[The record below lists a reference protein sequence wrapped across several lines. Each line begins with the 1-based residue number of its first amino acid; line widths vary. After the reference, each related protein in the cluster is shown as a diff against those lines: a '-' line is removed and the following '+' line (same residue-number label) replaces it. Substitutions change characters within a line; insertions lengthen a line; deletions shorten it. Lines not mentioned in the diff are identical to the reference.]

1 VVPVNFSLLLGEV
14 RRLGGEGAHT
24 RRILGLSLVS
34 FTLLLLTGVAA
45 IYLAVRS
52 AETEDAIV
60 QGTEVRKTA
69 RSVLVEVLNSETGQR
84 GYLLTGDDKYLK
96 PYVNAQAALDSLLLK
111 LREVASDDDNQQPR
125 IGRLKAL
132 VESKKAELQRTV
144 TLMRQGQRAEALA
157 IVRSGDRK
165 EVMDAIRAEIDG
177 IIAEEQRRLAL
188 RQGHSSIL
196 RVSLI
201 GLICFCLI
209 SAIALAVLTLR
220 AVLHYLHRLDAEAKL
235 RRETEEALR
244 QSQKMEAVGQLTGGI
259 AHDFNNMLAVITSG
273 VNLALKRLS
282 KGEAGAE
289 ALLSSASEAAYRAA
303 SLVKRLLAFARQQPL
318 EPKPIDANKLL
329 SGMSELISR
338 SLGESI
344 RVETILG
351 GGLWL
356 IHADPAELENSILN
370 LCVNARDAMP
380 EGGRLTVE
388 TANCQLDDSYA
399 RLHPGVP
406 AGQYVMIAVTDTG
419 TGMTAEVLAK
429 AFDPF
434 FTTKDT
440 GKGTGLGLSQIFG
453 FVKQSGGHVKI
464 YSEPGEGTAVKVYL
478 PRYYTKAK
486 DQIFTGPPSIPVEVR
501 GTEAILVVEDD
512 ANVLAMV
519 TASLRELGYQVFE
532 ARHATEAVALLKDG
546 QAFDLLL
553 TDIVMPDINGRKL
566 AEEAA
571 ALRPGLKILFM
582 TGFTKNAIVHNGVLD
597 PGVNFLAKP
606 FTFDE
611 LSRKVREAMTTVVKP

>member
-1 VVPVNFSLLLGEV
+1 VNLTLFLADL
-14 RRLGGEGAHT
+14 RRIGGDATAT
-24 RRILGLSLVS
+24 RRILWLSVLSFILILVA
-34 FTLLLLTGVAA
+34 GGAA
-45 IYLAVRS
+45 VYLAVRS
-52 AETEDAIV
+52 AETEEAIF
-60 QGTEVRKTA
+60 QGTELRRTA
-69 RSVLVEVLNSETGQR
+69 RSLFVELLNAETGQR
-84 GYLLTGDDKYLK
+84 GYLLTSENQYLEPYLK
-96 PYVNAQAALDSLLLK
+96 AQGMSESLLGK
-111 LREVASDDDNQQPR
+111 LHGVTADDDNQQQR
-125 IGRLKAL
+125 IRRLEKLAA
-132 VESKKAELQRTV
+132 SKKGELQRTL

-157 IVRSGDRK
+157 IVGSGEGK
-165 EVMDAIRAEIDG
+165 ALMDGMRTEIDG
-177 IIAEEQRRLAL
+177 IIADEQQKLGTRRDKA
-188 RQGHSSIL
+188 RVL
-196 RVSLI
+196 RVSVI
-201 GLICFCLI
+201 GLVCFCLVA
-209 SAIALAVLTLR
+209 AIALAMLTLR
-220 AVLHYLHRLDAEAKL
+220 AVLHYLQRLDTEAKL
-235 RRETEEALR
+235 RRETEDTLR

-259 AHDFNNMLAVITSG
+259 AHDFNNMLAVITAG
-273 VNLALKRLS
+273 VNLAQKRLS

-289 ALLSSASEAAYRAA
+289 ALLASASEAAYRAA

-318 EPKPIDANKLL
+318 EPKPIDANKLV
-329 SGMSELISR
+329 SGMSELIAR

-351 GGLWL
+351 GGLWA

-380 EGGRLTVE
+380 EGGRLTLE
-388 TANCQLDDSYA
+388 TANCHLDDRYA

-419 TGMTAEVLAK
+419 TGMTSEVLAK

-464 YSEPGEGTAVKVYL
+464 YSEPEEGTAVKLYL

-486 DQIFTGPPSIPVEVR
+486 DQIITGPPSIPVEIR

-519 TASLRELGYQVFE
+519 TASLRELGYTVFK
-532 ARHATEAVALLKDG
+532 AHHATEAVALLKDD

-566 AEEAA
+566 VDEAA
-571 ALRPGLKILFM
+571 ALRPGLKVLFM
-582 TGFTKNAIVHNGVLD
+582 TGFTKNAIMHDGVLD

-606 FTFDE
+606 FTLEE
-611 LSRKVREAMTTVVKP
+611 LSRKVREAISTVVKS